1 MVEHRAKRKLF
12 QQFSTPTASVDVICT
27 VTPKAAKAKQHE
39 KRPQSRIPLRSNT
52 RSNQLVMV
60 EHRARA
66 IDETKQ
72 CRQLSTHTAS
82 VYVICTPVPRR
93 PQSPI
98 PSSTNQ
104 LAMAE
109 HVDRARA
116 SGERKR
122 RRQLST
128 PTGIT
133 PEKPPRSRRL
143 PLTVKNS
150 TSSVAQQSG
159 ASCTPSP
166 TTSSKWKLKEDIA
179 IVKFILLSTPSNC
192 WPAMSENF
200 WKSAALFV
208 HQEAKNH
215 CEAVS
220 EINTVAWMCVLKYFK
235 IMTKMYMTRFGV

>member
-12 QQFSTPTASVDVICT
+12 QQFSTSTASVDVICT

-66 IDETKQ
+66 IDKTKQ
-72 CRQLSTHTAS
+72 CRQLSTPTAS

-116 SGERKR
+116 SDERKR
-122 RRQLST
+122 CRQLST

-133 PEKPPRSRRL
+133 PKQQEKRPRSRRL
-143 PLTVKNS
+143 PLTVKNR

-166 TTSSKWKLKEDIA
+166 TTASKWKLKEQ
-179 IVKFILLSTPSNC
+179 L
-192 WPAMSENF
+192 
-200 WKSAALFV
+200 
-208 HQEAKNH
+208 
-215 CEAVS
+215 
-220 EINTVAWMCVLKYFK
+220 
-235 IMTKMYMTRFGV
+235 